1 MHNIT
6 RHKPSSSYNHVIDN
20 LQDYI
25 LSTRL
30 YTKFDITNKTRSSNS
45 NTSNNK
51 KHTGGNSNN
60 KRHIG
65 GNDNNKHVGGNAK
78 KEDKEMTIKEQD
90 QLFWYFYIAKYG
102 RDEYKYLDHKFIKEK
117 DLKIKNIETMK
128 QNTTILKQNKIKI
141 SEYETDLLNSKKIS
155 ISTLQGL
162 CAYNEVNIIYIKKKT
177 YYFFNFNDSDNPIII
192 KNNGKTHS
200 CITNPTSDEIN
211 NIKHNYYRIDNPSK
225 PIKAASNYKLD
236 EIIDICNK
244 LDISVQLPSGKKK
257 NKGVLYQEIKAYL

>member
-1 MHNIT
+1 MHNVT

-25 LSTRL
+25 LSTKL
-30 YTKFDITNKTRSSNS
+30 YTKFDITNKTRSD
-45 NTSNNK
+45 NTKHTSGNNKHISNNT
-51 KHTGGNSNN
+51 KHTSG
-60 KRHIG
+60 
-65 GNDNNKHVGGNAK
+65 NNKHVGGNAK

-128 QNTTILKQNKIKI
+128 RNTAILKQNKIKI
-141 SEYETDLLNSKKIS
+141 SDYETDLLNSKKIS

-162 CAYNEVNIIYIKKKT
+162 CAYNEVNIIYIKKNT
-177 YYFFNFNDSDNPIII
+177 YHFFNFNDSSTPTII

-200 CITNPTSDEIN
+200 CITNPTPDEIG
-211 NIKHNYYRIDNPSK
+211 NITHNYYRIDNPSK

-236 EIIDICNK
+236 EIIAICNK

>member
-1 MHNIT
+1 MHNVT
-6 RHKPSSSYNHVIDN
+6 RHKPSSSYNHVVDN

-30 YTKFDITNKTRSSNS
+30 YTKFDITNKTKSGNS
-45 NTSNNK
+45 YNSYNKKHVSINDNNK
-51 KHTGGNSNN
+51 KHVS
-60 KRHIG
+60 
-65 GNDNNKHVGGNAK
+65 GNAK

-128 QNTTILKQNKIKI
+128 RNTSILKQNKIKI

-162 CAYNEVNIIYIKKKT
+162 CAYNEVNIIYVKKKT

-200 CITNPTSDEIN
+200 CITNPTSDEIG
-211 NIKHNYYRIDNPSK
+211 NITHNYYRIDNPSK
-225 PIKAASNYKLD
+225 PIKAVSNYKLD